1 MAKEFSALAG
11 EAHTLENIAATDEKE
26 IDPEYLED
34 FRQLKKE
41 IHTYLEKQN
50 KVKITYSI
58 PPYFTVFKPT

>member
-1 MAKEFSALAG
+1 MNAADPEWQKEFSALAD

-41 IHTYLEKQN
+41 IHTYL
-50 KVKITYSI
+50 
-58 PPYFTVFKPT
+58 